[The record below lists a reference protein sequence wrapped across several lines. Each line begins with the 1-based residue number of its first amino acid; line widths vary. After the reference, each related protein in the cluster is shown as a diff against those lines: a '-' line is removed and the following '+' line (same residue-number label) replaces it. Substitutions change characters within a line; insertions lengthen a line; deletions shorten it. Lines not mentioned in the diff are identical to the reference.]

1 MSFFYSAH
9 KELNGLYW
17 ALGATCWAQQLL
29 GLFLLWPFL
38 FCACWTP
45 VFLIEICV
53 SLKCFTF
60 WLTVI
65 ALWEI
70 EFDPSVEAR
79 QVERELLLRK
89 GLCQWKAVCRG
100 WLVTWGANWSAVET
114 VRAVSGVSMGSSWR
128 YKPSCLLHA
137 MSLRQR
143 RPGTFSVTVDR
154 LMRPILKGGV
164 FLNTSAHSGA
174 IALKTCS
181 FWVVDELV
189 WSAISTSLSNGPAF
203 NSSRC
208 LAFIVGGSYYKR
220 P

>member
-1 MSFFYSAH
+1 MLGLIVWAVEQISWVGSVIVCLCCGLSCRLTGGCASAWLWHSFWAGSEGTLEQWNDISQINVLLSMSFFYSAH

-38 FCACWTP
+38 FCACSTP

-60 WLTVI
+60 WLTII

-79 QVERELLLRK
+79 QVESVSV
-89 GLCQWKAVCRG
+89 KAVCRG

-114 VRAVSGVSMGSSWR
+114 VRAVSGVTMDSSWR

-137 MSLRQR
+137 MSLHQR
-143 RPGTFSVTVDR
+143 HLGTFSVTVDR
-154 LMRPILKGGV
+154 W
-164 FLNTSAHSGA
+164 
-174 IALKTCS
+174 AL
-181 FWVVDELV
+181 
-189 WSAISTSLSNGPAF
+189 
-203 NSSRC
+203 
-208 LAFIVGGSYYKR
+208 Y
-220 P
+220 